1 MLTVKSIS
9 YQHCIHCDVD
19 DIEKEMCIGH
29 EWRKSVKQ
37 SKNVF
42 IFFSTTDVFLFKR
55 LPDKGSQ
62 IQNEDI
68 LKETRL
74 NFCI

>member
-1 MLTVKSIS
+1 
-9 YQHCIHCDVD
+9 
-19 DIEKEMCIGH
+19 MCIGQ

-42 IFFSTTDVFLFKR
+42 IFFFSTTDVILFKR

-62 IQNEDI
+62 IKNEDI